1 VAQGLTNESIA
12 RRLRL
17 SPHTV
22 DTYLR
27 RIRAKTGT
35 ANRAQLA
42 VLTVARTATDTA
54 TRPVPARRAPEGE
67 LPGAFAPGDPAAGPP
82 DPASATTPVELVRQ
96 LRLLKAWAGEPSLR
110 DLERRTGLPR
120 STLSQTLDTR
130 RTTLPPLER
139 VTAVVRA
146 CGLPPAAAERWRVA
160 WKRVRMQHCV
170 PAGTQPG

>member
-1 VAQGLTNESIA
+1 MSPREREVLEHVAQGLTNESIA

-54 TRPVPARRAPEGE
+54 TRPVPARRAPEGNSRAPS
-67 LPGAFAPGDPAAGPP
+67 LPATPPP
-82 DPASATTPVELVRQ
+82 DRPIRRAPPH
-96 LRLLKAWAGEPSLR
+96 PSNWS
-110 DLERRTGLPR
+110 G
-120 STLSQTLDTR
+120 S
-130 RTTLPPLER
+130 
-139 VTAVVRA
+139 
-146 CGLPPAAAERWRVA
+146 CG
-160 WKRVRMQHCV
+160 C
-170 PAGTQPG
+170 